1 MFRRIFAVSTAL
13 LLFAMTLPLSYSKDS
28 SGVGISLRNRE
39 RYYHR
44 LHNMRR
50 NDPDNPEISYQIANL
65 YYSLE
70 MEDEAIMEYRKT
82 LKLDPEHSYA
92 RYFLSNLLVNKGYY
106 EDAFWIARELI
117 RRHRNSAGLYAYIGE
132 ILVKMDQQ
140 YAAKEYFDK
149 YDELISADRHST
161 FPAESVTNPAEGN
174 WKKYFY

>member
-1 MFRRIFAVSTAL
+1 MIRKIIAACTAL
-13 LLFAMTLPLSYSKDS
+13 LIIAMFLPLSYGKDS
-28 SGVGISLRNRE
+28 SGVGVGLRDRE

-50 NDPDNPEISYQIANL
+50 NDPENPEISYQIANL
-65 YYSLE
+65 YYSLQ

-82 LKLDPEHSYA
+82 LELDPEHSYA
-92 RYFLSNLLVNKGYY
+92 RYFLSKLLVNKGYY

-117 RRHRNSAGLYAYIGE
+117 SRHRNSARLYAFIGE
-132 ILVKMDQQ
+132 ILVKMDQRF
-140 YAAKEYFDK
+140 AAKEYFDK

-161 FPAESVTNPAEGN
+161 FPVESATDPARGN